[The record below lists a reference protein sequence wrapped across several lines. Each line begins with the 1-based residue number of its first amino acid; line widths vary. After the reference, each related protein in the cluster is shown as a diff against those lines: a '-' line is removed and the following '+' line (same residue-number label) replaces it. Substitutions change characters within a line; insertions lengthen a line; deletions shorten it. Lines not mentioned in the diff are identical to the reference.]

1 MGTQEA
7 GPAARTD
14 GEMHSFLAGAA
25 PQPAAVQGTCLEP
38 SWRGSAHAASI
49 RQHIWFRMTICL
61 FACGCR
67 FSGDL
72 PVSNAPSSLAPS
84 LLLLFLSSPFANAA
98 TSRASF

>member
-1 MGTQEA
+1 MGA
-7 GPAARTD
+7 GGGPCCTHRRR
-14 GEMHSFLAGAA
+14 GLHSFLAGAA

-49 RQHIWFRMTICL
+49 RQHIWFRMIISEESSVCL

-72 PVSNAPSSLAPS
+72 PVSNAPSSLALS
-84 LLLLFLSSPFANAA
+84 LPPPPPPLPLLS
-98 TSRASF
+98 